1 MHACMRIVGG
11 IVMKK
16 YSIFCNMCGREIKME
31 NDRAREGVLSVE
43 KAWGYFSEK
52 DGEVHSFDLCEK
64 CYDRLVNQFE
74 IPVTVK
80 KQTELL

>member
-1 MHACMRIVGG
+1 
-11 IVMKK
+11 MKK

>member
-1 MHACMRIVGG
+1 
-11 IVMKK
+11 MKK
-16 YSIFCNMCGREIKME
+16 YSIFCNICGRELKME

>member
-1 MHACMRIVGG
+1 
-11 IVMKK
+11 MKK

-52 DGEVHSFDLCEK
+52 DGEVHSFNLCEK

>member
-1 MHACMRIVGG
+1 
-11 IVMKK
+11 MKK
-16 YSIFCNMCGREIKME
+16 YSIFCNMCGKKIKME
-31 NDRAREGVLSVE
+31 NDRVREGVLSVE
-43 KAWGYFSEK
+43 KSWGYFSEK

-64 CYDRLVNQFE
+64 CYDRLISQFE

>member
-1 MHACMRIVGG
+1 
-11 IVMKK
+11 
-16 YSIFCNMCGREIKME
+16 ME